1 MSSSA
6 SPAIQPMAKPESRP
20 QKITLRGMTWN
31 HTRGF
36 TPMVAA
42 AQRFEELNPHVSIE
56 WDKRSLQAFAD
67 HPIDDL
73 AKRYDLLVID
83 HPWTGFAAREKVI
96 LPLDEW
102 LPADF
107 LQDQQENAVGES
119 HNAYHYDNQQWAL
132 ALDAATPVAS
142 LRPDLFKE
150 KGLQEPQ
157 TWQDLMGLARQGL
170 VAVPSIPQDTLMNFY
185 MLCSAMG
192 EDPCEN
198 LEEVVSKPVGIEALG
213 MLKAL
218 SDQLDRRCFDWNPI
232 KVYEAMTLSDD
243 FVYCPFAYGYANY
256 AQPGY
261 ARKPLA
267 FRDTVTAGPRGEHLK
282 TTLGGTGLAISA
294 HTQHAEAAAQF
305 VAFTGN
311 PALQESFYIQYGG
324 QPGHRRAWTSTPANQ
339 LTDNYFANTLPT
351 LDRAFLRP
359 RYHGHMFF
367 QDNAGAPIRD
377 YLMHGG
383 DGEALLEH
391 LNQLYR
397 QSRQVKPAQD

>member
-1 MSSSA
+1 MSSSHA
-6 SPAIQPMAKPESRP
+6 PVAKPEP
-20 QKITLRGMTWN
+20 ITLRGMTWN

-42 AQRFEELNPHVSIE
+42 AQRFEELNPHVTIE

-73 AKRYDLLVID
+73 ASRYDLLVID

-102 LPADF
+102 LPAEF
-107 LQDQQENAVGES
+107 LKDQADHAVGES
-119 HNAYHYDNQQWAL
+119 HNSYHYDGQQWAL

-142 LRPDLFKE
+142 IRPDLLRE
-150 KGLQEPQ
+150 RGLEEPQ
-157 TWQDLMGLARQGL
+157 AWEDLMELARKGL

-192 EDPCEN
+192 EDPCVRDD
-198 LEEVVSKPVGIEALG
+198 EVVSKEVGIEALG

-218 SDQLDRRCFDWNPI
+218 SDNLDRRCFDWNPI

-243 FVYCPFAYGYANY
+243 FAYCPFAYGYANY

-261 ARKPLA
+261 ARKLLE
-267 FRDTVTAGPRGEHLK
+267 FRDTVTAGPKGEHLK
-282 TTLGGTGLAISA
+282 TTLGGTGLAISSRSK
-294 HTQHAEAAAQF
+294 HPEIAAQF
-305 VAFTGN
+305 VQFAGD
-311 PALQESFYIQYGG
+311 PALQASFYIQYGG
-324 QPGHRRAWTSTPANQ
+324 QPGHRNAWTSTAANN
-339 LTDNYFANTLPT
+339 LTNNYFVNTLPT

-367 QDNAGAPIRD
+367 QDNSGAPIRE
-377 YLMHGG
+377 YLMNGG
-383 DGEALLEH
+383 DAEALLAH
-391 LNQLYR
+391 LNQLYVK
-397 QSRQVKPAQD
+397 SRQD

>member
-1 MSSSA
+1 MSSSDFD
-6 SPAIQPMAKPESRP
+6 Q
-20 QKITLRGMTWN
+20 QKQGTPKQQTAEPIVLRGMTWN

-42 AQRFEELNPHVSIE
+42 AQRFEELNPNVTIQ

-73 AKRYDLLVID
+73 ASRYDLLVID

-96 LPLDEW
+96 LPLDEH
-102 LPADF
+102 LPAAF
-107 LQDQQENAVGES
+107 LKDQADNAVGHS
-119 HNAYHYDNQQWAL
+119 HTSYHYDGQQWAL

-142 LRPDLFKE
+142 LRADLLQE
-150 KGLQEPQ
+150 NGLEEPQ
-157 TWQDLMGLARQGL
+157 TWEDLMALAEKGL

-192 EDPCEN
+192 EDPCVGE
-198 LEEVVSKPVGIEALG
+198 EEVVSKAVGIEALG

-218 SDQLDRRCFDWNPI
+218 SDNLDRRCFDWNPI
-232 KVYEAMTLSDD
+232 KVYEAMTRSDD
-243 FVYCPFAYGYANY
+243 FAYCPFAYGYANY

-261 ARKPLA
+261 ARKLLE
-267 FRDTVTAGPRGEHLK
+267 FRDTVTAGPKGEHLK

-294 HTQHAEAAAQF
+294 HTKHAEVAAQF
-305 VAFTGN
+305 VEFAGN
-311 PALQESFYIQYGG
+311 PELQASFYIQYGG
-324 QPGHRRAWTSTPANQ
+324 QPGHRKAWTSESANH
-339 LTDNYFANTLPT
+339 LTNNYFTNTLPT

-367 QDNAGAPIRD
+367 QDNSGAPIRN

-383 DGEALLEH
+383 DANTLLTH
-391 LNQLYR
+391 LNELYVK
-397 QSRQVKPAQD
+397 SRQN

>member
-1 MSSSA
+1 MSSSHA
-6 SPAIQPMAKPESRP
+6 PVAKPEP
-20 QKITLRGMTWN
+20 ITLRGMTWN

-42 AQRFEELNPHVSIE
+42 AQRFEELNPHVTIE

-73 AKRYDLLVID
+73 ASRYDLLVID

-102 LPADF
+102 LPAEF
-107 LQDQQENAVGES
+107 LKDQADHAVGES
-119 HNAYHYDNQQWAL
+119 HNSYHYDGQQWAL

-142 LRPDLFKE
+142 IRPDLLRE
-150 KGLQEPQ
+150 KGLEEPK
-157 TWQDLMGLARQGL
+157 TWEDLMELARKGL

-192 EDPCEN
+192 EDPCVSMD
-198 LEEVVSKPVGIEALG
+198 EVVSKEVGIEALG

-218 SDQLDRRCFDWNPI
+218 SDNLDRRCFDWNPI

-243 FVYCPFAYGYANY
+243 FAYCPFAYGYANY

-261 ARKPLA
+261 ARKLLE
-267 FRDTVTAGPRGEHLK
+267 FRDTVTAGPKGEHLK
-282 TTLGGTGLAISA
+282 TTLGGTGLAISS
-294 HTQHAEAAAQF
+294 HSKHPEIAAQF
-305 VAFTGN
+305 VQFAGD
-311 PALQESFYIQYGG
+311 PALQASFYIQYGG
-324 QPGHRRAWTSTPANQ
+324 QPGHRNAWTSTAANS
-339 LTDNYFANTLPT
+339 LTNNYFVNTLPT

-367 QDNAGAPIRD
+367 QDNSGAPIRD
-377 YLMHGG
+377 YLMNGG
-383 DGEALLEH
+383 DAEALLAH
-391 LNQLYR
+391 LNKLYVK
-397 QSRQVKPAQD
+397 SRQD